1 MRLVRQEEQV
11 EELDEEFL
19 YHWRRGNDLFAAGD
33 YAPACDALDRA
44 LRLRHGDGKV
54 LGLIG
59 LARYRLGQFDKA
71 VETYG
76 ALVDA
81 TPEEVGP
88 RINLSLALMK
98 ARSFTEAARHLTIA
112 LERQPD
118 HKKAMGCLGLALLET
133 GEAAKAREWF
143 ARAGSELGVARCDRL
158 LAPGATESA
167 GTPLPPE
174 VPQPER
180 LLPEDPAQ
188 TDTDSALARF
198 AATRLVPPAGPA
210 GPGASS
216 VSLHGA
222 SLILTV
228 KGGWLASL
236 ERLYAMRGS
245 LELAPAMKRHRD
257 HATLVPFGEGS
268 RRVHHVRGEG
278 SLLYHLD
285 GRRFTALEIDAD
297 AGYFRE
303 EAVLAFE
310 ESVAFENGRVPGP
323 AGQDLHLLYLGG
335 RGRFV
340 LETYGEIAAV
350 QVSAHEPLS
359 VRVGSLVG
367 WLGDLTPRL
376 APAGISAA
384 PGIGCAALVEL
395 TGQGCAFVDLE
406 AAGAAA
412 RSGPRC
418 AAVPRTPSEP
428 PVSR

>member
-1 MRLVRQEEQV
+1 MRLVKQEEQV

-19 YHWRRGNDLFAAGD
+19 YHWLRGNELFAAGD

-44 LRLRHGDGKV
+44 LRLRRGDGKV

-88 RINLSLALMK
+88 RINLGLALMK
-98 ARSFTEAARHLTIA
+98 ARRFAEAARHLTIA
-112 LERQPD
+112 LERRPD
-118 HKKAMGCLGLALLET
+118 HKKAMGCLGLALLEM
-133 GEAAKAREWF
+133 GDAAKAREWF

-158 LAPGATESA
+158 LSSGAAETA
-167 GTPLPPE
+167 GAPLPPE

-188 TDTDSALARF
+188 AGTDSALARF
-198 AATRLVPPAGPA
+198 AAARLVPPAGP
-210 GPGASS
+210 GISG

-228 KGGWLASL
+228 NSGWLASL

-245 LELAPAMKRHRD
+245 LELAPAMKRHHGRT
-257 HATLVPFGEGS
+257 TLVPFGEGS
-268 RRVHHVRGEG
+268 RRVHHVRGAG

-310 ESVAFENGRVPGP
+310 ESVAFENGRVSGP

-340 LETYGEIAAV
+340 LETHGEIAAV
-350 QVSAHEPLS
+350 QVSAQEPLS
-359 VRVGSLVG
+359 VWAGSLVG
-367 WLGDLTPRL
+367 WLGDLAPRL
-376 APAGISAA
+376 APAGASAA
-384 PGIGCAALVEL
+384 PGIGCGALVEL
-395 TGQGCAFVDLE
+395 TGQGCALVDLE

-412 RSGPRC
+412 RSGLRC
-418 AAVPRTPSEP
+418 AAVPRAPSEP
-428 PVSR
+428 TVSR